1 MTQTPDHYVLDD
13 GSERLE
19 LDHKLHREDGPAL
32 IFPDGTKTWYRHGI
46 IHRDGG
52 PAVEMEHGTKKW
64 FQNGEEHREDGPAIE
79 YGDGRPGKWFFRG
92 KLHREDGPAMVSKGG
107 EALWFIHG
115 DQLNEEEI
123 AKRQEKIAAE
133 LRQKQSEVEGRQ
145 AADIIAQGTQQPIK
159 PMKPL
164 KFG

>member
-1 MTQTPDHYVLDD
+1 MTQAPDHYTLDD
-13 GSERLE
+13 GSERWE
-19 LDHKLHREDGPAL
+19 LDNKLHRDDGPAL
-32 IFPDGTKTWYRHGI
+32 IFPDGTKTWYRHGA

-52 PAVEMEHGTKKW
+52 PAVEMAHGTKKW
-64 FQNGEEHREDGPAIE
+64 FQNGQEHREDGPAIE
-79 YGDGRPGKWFFRG
+79 YDDGRPGKWYFRG
-92 KLHREDGPAMVSKGG
+92 QLHREDGPAMVGEDG

-115 DQLNEEEI
+115 RQLDEAEI
-123 AKRQEKIAAE
+123 AERKEKISAD
-133 LRQKQSEVEGRQ
+133 LLLKQSAMEGER